1 MDVEVVDDPDDPRL
15 DWFRRRDRG
24 LATRPQR
31 RDEGGAGH
39 FLAESDLVVERALAA
54 GCRPVAALVDPA
66 RAPAVADRLGVELLG
81 AGEELRR
88 RVTGLG
94 RVQPIL
100 AVFERPP
107 RRSLDDLAET
117 ARRLVVLE
125 AVDNPANVGAVV
137 RSAAALGWDGLV
149 LDRTSADPLARRA
162 LRVAMGTAFTLPHA
176 RVETVRDAL
185 AVLAPRS
192 FTTVALTPAADAP
205 DLRGVTVDGPVAL
218 LAGAERAGLA
228 PPTLAASD
236 LQARIPMRDG
246 VDSLNVAAAVAV
258 ACFALGPPGSGAP

>member
-1 MDVEVVDDPDDPRL
+1 MDVEVVDDADDPRL
-15 DWFRRRDRG
+15 DWFRLRDRVLADRPARRD
-24 LATRPQR
+24 
-31 RDEGGAGH
+31 DGGAGH

-66 RAPAVADRLGVELLG
+66 RPPAVAARLGVELLG

-100 AVFERPP
+100 VVFERPP
-107 RRSLDDLAET
+107 RRSLDDVAQT

-125 AVDNPANVGAVV
+125 AVDNPANVGAAL
-137 RSAAALGWDGLV
+137 RSAAALGWHGLV

-162 LRVAMGTAFTLPHA
+162 LRVAMGTAFTMPHA
-176 RVETVRDAL
+176 RVGTVAEAL
-185 AVLAPRS
+185 AVLARRA
-192 FTTVALTPAADAP
+192 FTTVALTPAGDAP
-205 DLRGVTVDGPVAL
+205 ELRDVTVDGPVAL

-228 PPTLAASD
+228 PATLAACD
-236 LQARIPMRDG
+236 VRARIPMHAG
-246 VDSLNVAAAVAV
+246 VDSVNVAAALAV
-258 ACFALGPPGSGAP
+258 ACYALGPAGSGAA